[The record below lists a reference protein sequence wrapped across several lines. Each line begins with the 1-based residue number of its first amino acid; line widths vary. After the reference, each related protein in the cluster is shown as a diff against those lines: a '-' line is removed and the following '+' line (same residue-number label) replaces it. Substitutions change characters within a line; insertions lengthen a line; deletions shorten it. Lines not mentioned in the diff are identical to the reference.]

1 MDTPTRPGRGRGLPR
16 RSIEEATE
24 LVRQWQ
30 ASGQNQQIW
39 CDAQGILRSA
49 LQSCLRRTLR
59 KPASVP
65 PVAQPFVELHRRP
78 ATPSRSPTVRLALAG
93 SRATVE
99 LTLEDLGALILCL
112 SEAEP

>member
-16 RSIEEATE
+16 RSIEEATA

-59 KPASVP
+59 KSVAAP
-65 PVAQPFVELHRRP
+65 PVSHPFVELQRRP
-78 ATPSRSPTVRLALAG
+78 EKPAGSHVVRLALAG
-93 SRATVE
+93 SRTTVD
-99 LTLEDLGALILCL
+99 LTLEDLGALIQCL
-112 SEAEP
+112 SEAQP